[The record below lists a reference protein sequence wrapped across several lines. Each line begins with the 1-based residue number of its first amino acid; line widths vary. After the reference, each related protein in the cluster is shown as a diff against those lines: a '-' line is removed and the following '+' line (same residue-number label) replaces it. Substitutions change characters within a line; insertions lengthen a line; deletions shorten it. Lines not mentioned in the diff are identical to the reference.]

1 MCDAV
6 GKQRDCLLALNRR
19 YVVFLGAD
27 LLAWLVLAIG
37 GAMAA
42 GNLAAVVS
50 PPEKKISDDDLDQAP
65 LIRSLVFV
73 VVGLLA
79 SIWAIASLVSG

>member
-1 MCDAV
+1 
-6 GKQRDCLLALNRR
+6 
-19 YVVFLGAD
+19 VFLGAD

-42 GNLAAVVS
+42 GNLAAVVR

-65 LIRSLVFV
+65 LARSLIFV
-73 VVGLLA
+73 VVGLVA
-79 SIWAIASLVSG
+79 SVWAIASLLNG

>member
-1 MCDAV
+1 M
-6 GKQRDCLLALNRR
+6 
-19 YVVFLGAD
+19 FLGAD

-42 GNLAAVVS
+42 GNLAAVVR

-65 LIRSLVFV
+65 LARSLIFV
-73 VVGLLA
+73 VVGLVA
-79 SIWAIASLVSG
+79 SVWAIASLLNG

>member
-1 MCDAV
+1 
-6 GKQRDCLLALNRR
+6 
-19 YVVFLGAD
+19 VFLGAD

-42 GNLAAVVS
+42 GNLAAVVR

-65 LIRSLVFV
+65 LVRSLIFV
-73 VVGLLA
+73 VVGLVA
-79 SIWAIASLVSG
+79 SVWAIASLLNG